1 MSGHETSAH
10 DRYCFDEEGFGLAQ
24 ILLSFFLHFRAGL
37 SDKVWLIKSS
47 DQKESGTGLG
57 HMVRGMRVCSCCH
70 QLPHLPPPY
79 LKPYSCSEAKGQSA
93 GKFIPCSCQT

>member
-1 MSGHETSAH
+1 MKTMSGHETSAH

-57 HMVRGMRVCSCCH
+57 HMVRGMKG
-70 QLPHLPPPY
+70 LP
-79 LKPYSCSEAKGQSA
+79 
-93 GKFIPCSCQT
+93 